1 MTRIHAAARTP
12 LPLSCEVTWP
22 GSRGGWV
29 AKKETNMAEEQQVT
43 DPVCQMKIKPSEA
56 VASADHGGKTYYFC
70 SQDCA
75 DAFRESP
82 EDYV

>member
-1 MTRIHAAARTP
+1 
-12 LPLSCEVTWP
+12 
-22 GSRGGWV
+22 
-29 AKKETNMAEEQQVT
+29 MAGEDQVT

-56 VASADHGGKTYYFC
+56 VASAERNGKTYYFC

>member
-1 MTRIHAAARTP
+1 MTD
-12 LPLSCEVTWP
+12 
-22 GSRGGWV
+22 
-29 AKKETNMAEEQQVT
+29 NEQVVT
-43 DPVCQMKIKPSEA
+43 DPVCQMKIRPSDA
-56 VASADHGGKTYYFC
+56 VASIEHAGTTYHFC